1 MSINE
6 TISAYIEAK
15 EAEAKAKK
23 TVDAMKA
30 LIMQYAGNNDV
41 FETTDYIVSIKTTIS
56 SRLDTKALYKDFP
69 DVKDVYNRPTESKT
83 IIPTA
88 KPETMQKT
96 A

>member
-1 MSINE
+1 MTINE
-6 TISAYIEAK
+6 TIAAYIEAK

-23 TVDAMKA
+23 TADAMKA

-41 FETTDYIVSIKTTIS
+41 FETTDYIVSIKTTVS

-69 DVKDVYNRPTESKT
+69 DIKDVYNRPTESKS

-88 KPETMQKT
+88 KPETLQKT